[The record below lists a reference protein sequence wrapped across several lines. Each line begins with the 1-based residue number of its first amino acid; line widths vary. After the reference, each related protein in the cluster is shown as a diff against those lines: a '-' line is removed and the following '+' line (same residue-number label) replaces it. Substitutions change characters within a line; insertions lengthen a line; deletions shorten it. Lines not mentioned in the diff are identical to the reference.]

1 MSVSFD
7 RISVPRPFET
17 PSLALGPVE
26 AFVLSKIDGRR
37 TLGDL
42 AALVGLAQ
50 PELEAIVGR
59 LAAQGVITIDTLAID
74 EDWDTQTDRESS
86 RPTTPSSDDPFAQFD
101 RATSPG
107 EAPDEVLRAAGG
119 STQRRRPVAD

>member
-1 MSVSFD
+1 MAPSLD
-7 RISVPRPFET
+7 RISIPRPFEA

-42 AALVGLAQ
+42 AVLVGLPD
-50 PELEAIVGR
+50 PELHAIIGR
-59 LAAQGVITIDTLAID
+59 LAAQSLVIVDD
-74 EDWDTQTDRESS
+74 YVDDDDWEGDRASS
-86 RPTTPSSDDPFAQFD
+86 RPTTPSSDDPFARFD

-107 EAPDEVLRAAGG
+107 APPDDVLRAAGS
-119 STQRRRPVAD
+119 STQRRHALAD